1 MFGRPLEEE
10 HNRSGRRAALCLIF
24 LLGFL
29 VILLR
34 LFDLHILQA
43 EMMAEKARR
52 QHHTTITLDSTRGAI
67 LDRQGRALALNL
79 DVPSVYASPTSVKDP
94 RFVAKRL
101 SKVLDMPRPKLE
113 RRLRGKRE
121 FVWLK
126 RKIDAEYAE
135 KVKALSLPGINMVKE
150 KRRFYPKGTLLAHVL
165 GFAGI
170 DSQGLEGLEVG
181 YDQYLQGKARTVL
194 LQRDALGR
202 GIFPDNQED
211 SESLSGH
218 TIHLTIDESI
228 QYMAEHALES
238 AVERTQ
244 ARGGTIIVMDPR
256 TGGILA
262 WTLRP
267 TFDPNHVKEST
278 PERWRNRAVTDPY
291 EPGST
296 MKMIL
301 AAAALEEGQMQPDSL
316 IYAGEGEMPIGGT
329 VLHDH
334 EKAGWLTFR
343 EVLQRSSN
351 IAAAKIAIGLGKDRM
366 YRYLREF
373 GFGEKTGIDL
383 PVESIGL
390 LAKLQNWGSR
400 TLSSVAMGQEIGVT
414 PLQMVTAVSAIA
426 NDGILMK
433 PFIVERIDS
442 TRGDN
447 IWKREPE
454 IRRRPI
460 RHQTAHTLT
469 DLLENV
475 VANGT
480 GKKAAILGYRV
491 AGKTGTAEKIDSSSG
506 TYSRTKFVGSFV
518 GYAPADDPRFVM
530 LVTIDE
536 PQGPAWGGAVA
547 APVFREVGEQIL
559 RHLKI
564 PPQHGGDVQMAAID
578 TTGSPLNGVAKSQ

>member
-1 MFGRPLEEE
+1 MTFGRPLEEE
-10 HNRSGRRAALCLIF
+10 RNHFGRRAVLCVLF

-29 VILLR
+29 VIVLR

-43 EMMAEKARR
+43 EIMAEKARR
-52 QHHTTITLDSTRGAI
+52 QHHTTVKLDSTRGAI

-79 DVPSVYASPTSVKDP
+79 DVPSVYASPSSVKDP
-94 RFVAKRL
+94 SFVAQRL
-101 SKVLDMPRPKLE
+101 SKVLDMSRPKLE
-113 RRLRGKRE
+113 QRLRGKRE
-121 FVWLK
+121 FVWVK
-126 RKIDAEYAE
+126 RKIDAEYATQLE
-135 KVKALSLPGINMVKE
+135 ALSLPGINMVNE

-170 DSQGLEGLEVG
+170 DSQGLEGLEHG
-181 YDQYLQGKARTVL
+181 YDQYLQGQTRKIL
-194 LQRDALGR
+194 LYRDALGR
-202 GIFPDNQED
+202 VIFPDNQEEP
-211 SESLSGH
+211 ESLFGH
-218 TIHLTIDESI
+218 TIHLTIDEGI

-267 TFDPNHVKEST
+267 TFDPNHVKKLS
-278 PERWRNRAVTDPY
+278 PERWRNRALTDPY

-301 AAAALEEGQMQPDSL
+301 AAAALEEGQVQPDSL
-316 IYAGEGEMPIGGT
+316 IYAGDGEMPLSGT
-329 VLHDH
+329 VIHDH

-343 EVLQRSSN
+343 EVLQQSSN
-351 IAAAKIAIGLGKDRM
+351 VAAVKIAIELGEDRM

-383 PVESIGL
+383 PGESIGL
-390 LAKLQNWGSR
+390 LSKRQKWGSR

-414 PLQMVTAVSAIA
+414 PLQMVTAASAIA
-426 NDGILMK
+426 NEGILMK
-433 PFIVERIDS
+433 PFIVERVRAE
-442 TRGDN
+442 RGDTV
-447 IWKREPE
+447 WQREPE

-460 RHQTAHTLT
+460 RYQTAKTLT

-475 VANGT
+475 VVNGT
-480 GKKAAILGYRV
+480 GKNAAIPGYRV
-491 AGKTGTAEKIDSSSG
+491 AGKTGTAQKFDSSLG
-506 TYSRTKFVGSFV
+506 TYSPTKFVGSFV

-530 LVTIDE
+530 LVIIDE
-536 PQGPAWGGAVA
+536 PQGPAWGSVVA
-547 APVFREVGEQIL
+547 APVFREVGERIL

-564 PPQHGGDVQMAAID
+564 PPQHDSDVQMAA
-578 TTGSPLNGVAKSQ
+578 TGSLLSGAAKSQ